1 MENKVLPYSLEGTK
15 IQHNNLKLLRI
26 IANDSE
32 LQGLLTAGINDLDPS
47 H

>member
-15 IQHNNLKLLRI
+15 IQHNNLKLL
-26 IANDSE
+26 IANESE
-32 LQGLLTAGINDLDPS
+32 LQGLITAGINDLVLS